1 MSEVD
6 KDLSERYRTTA
17 RDEPPA
23 QVDAAI
29 LAAAKRAVTSQPR
42 PAGAP
47 RSLRRWY
54 VPVSLAAVITLS
66 VIVTL
71 RVAHERPEI
80 AMPDAVPVERQK
92 EKLSAGKAP
101 EPPAAPPAAAAPA
114 VVASRPAPKP
124 APAQPAAPVFAPD
137 PKPARDAAPEE
148 QRREDSLRSA
158 DSARGNAAS
167 GEAVSGKIADNA
179 AGPAAAS
186 QAMLAKRELVPE
198 AWLERIAE
206 LRKLQ
211 RDQEADE
218 QFAEFK
224 RRHPDY
230 RIPEAMIERIAPR
243 K

>member
-6 KDLSERYRTTA
+6 KDLSERYRA
-17 RDEPPA
+17 AAHDEPPA
-23 QVDAAI
+23 HVDAAI
-29 LAAAKRAVTSQPR
+29 LAAAKRAVASQPR

-71 RVAHERPEI
+71 RVAHERPEN
-80 AMPDAVPVERQK
+80 AMPDAVPVERQQ
-92 EKLSAGKAP
+92 EKLSAEKAP
-101 EPPAAPPAAAAPA
+101 EPPAAPPA

-124 APAQPAAPVFAPD
+124 ARDVAPA
-137 PKPARDAAPEE
+137 E
-148 QRREDSLRSA
+148 QKREDSLRSA
-158 DSARGNAAS
+158 EAARGPAAS
-167 GEAVSGKIADNA
+167 GEAASGKIAENA
-179 AGPAAAS
+179 AGPTVAS
-186 QAMLAKRELVPE
+186 QAMLAKRELAPE

-211 RDQEADE
+211 RDNEADE
-218 QFAEFK
+218 QLAEFK